1 MGRRG
6 FSLVELLVVITIV
19 GTLVALTTLNFSKM
33 SKQKKDE
40 AEVRQ
45 LHAVLV
51 DTQLASLRTY
61 RRHTVTISA
70 NGYVIRR
77 FASPADTTGTV
88 QVNTTTVRT
97 LATSADSVP
106 ASSVPVTV
114 TFSEKSYPSV
124 DKGGGTVAIPFAICT
139 DAGASAPVDSIIIS
153 EAKINLAKKNSGANC
168 AVTNCSIR

>member
-1 MGRRG
+1 MGSRG
-6 FSLVELLVVITIV
+6 FSLVELLVVMAIV
-19 GTLVALTTLNFSKM
+19 GTLVGLATLNFSKM
-33 SKQKKDE
+33 GKKKKDE

-77 FASPADTTGTV
+77 FASPADTTGTE

-97 LATSADSVP
+97 LATSADTVP

-124 DKGGGTVAIPFAICT
+124 TKGGAAVAIPFAVCT
-139 DAGASAPVDSIIIS
+139 DAGADAPVDSIIIS

-168 AVTNCSIR
+168 AVINCSIR